1 MSKLSGSN
9 SLMMQIDRRKLRA
22 ALLLSLIPGGMAAGS
37 YVVAR
42 TTETTNAAAQISSNT
57 MPALAPQTASDGAL
71 AQVRSLDRIA
81 RPADGKLALLSPA
94 EHLRRAGVYIVNRA
108 FDEARL
114 HYQAL
119 IDRYPNDPKIPAALY
134 GIGRSFFQTR
144 RYNESLPFFE
154 RLAREYTFTQEGR
167 DGLSNLAAAL
177 LRLERAGEA
186 ATRYIEY
193 IGKFPQGERIES
205 SYLNVIDAYRE
216 ANAPNDAIAWIA
228 RTRARFPNSATDT
241 NAVFARL
248 RLDIAGGDW
257 QHAIQTADEL
267 RRASLFAKNVATSS
281 SEVAYLRAYS
291 LERLRAYGLERAG
304 RADEAINAYLAIPDT
319 PASYYGA
326 QATAKLLTSNNI
338 TARAIVAA
346 RISTVDNSIVS
357 AQSLY
362 PAPYRET
369 IARLAR
375 ARNID
380 PRLVLAIMRQESN
393 FRARAKSNAAARG
406 LLQLTIDSAQKYAVR
421 AGYPNLQE
429 DDLYN
434 PTIAIAVGCEY
445 IADLARQFPD
455 QPEAVVASYNGGEDN
470 AARWLKRARQN
481 DPGVFASEVGF
492 AETKDYVFK
501 VMSNYRAYKRLY
513 TITLSP
519 R

>member
-9 SLMMQIDRRKLRA
+9 SFTMKIDRRKLRA
-22 ALLLSLIPGGMAAGS
+22 TLLLSLSLCGAVAGT
-37 YVVAR
+37 YVAAR
-42 TTETTNAAAQISSNT
+42 TPETTNIAAQNLSST
-57 MPALAPQTASDGAL
+57 PLTGAPQTASDSAL
-71 AQVRSLDRIA
+71 AQIRSLDRIA
-81 RPADGKLALLSPA
+81 RGGDGKLALLSPA
-94 EHLRRAGVYIVNRA
+94 EHLRRAGVYILNRA
-108 FDEARL
+108 FDEARI
-114 HYQAL
+114 HYQTL
-119 IDRYPNDPKIPAALY
+119 IDRYPNDPKVPAALY

-154 RLAREYTFTQEGR
+154 RLARDFAFTQEGR

-177 LRLERAGEA
+177 LRLGRAGEA

-193 IGKFPQGERIES
+193 IEKFPQGERIES

-216 ANAPNDAIAWIA
+216 ANAPNDAIVWIA
-228 RTRARFPNSATDT
+228 RTRARFPNSATGT

-267 RRASLFAKNVATSS
+267 RRASLLAKNIATNSA
-281 SEVAYLRAYS
+281 EVAYLRAYS
-291 LERLRAYGLERAG
+291 LERAG
-304 RADEAINAYLAIPDT
+304 RTEEAMGAYLAIPDT
-319 PASYYGA
+319 AASYYGA
-326 QATAKLLTSNNI
+326 QATARLLFTNN
-338 TARAIVAA
+338 AAHRAIVAA
-346 RISTVDNSIVS
+346 RVGAVDNSIVS

-369 IARLAR
+369 IARAAR
-375 ARNID
+375 ARNLD

-393 FRARAKSNAAARG
+393 FRTRAKSNAAARG
-406 LLQLTIDSAQKYAVR
+406 LLQLTIDSAQKYAAR

-445 IADLARQFPD
+445 IADLSRQFPD

-481 DPGVFASEVGF
+481 DPGVLASEVGF

-501 VMSNYRAYKRLY
+501 VMSNYRAYKKLY
-513 TITLSP
+513 TIALSP

>member
-1 MSKLSGSN
+1 
-9 SLMMQIDRRKLRA
+9 MMQIDCRKLRA
-22 ALLLSLIPGGMAAGS
+22 ALLLSLIPGGAAAGS
-37 YVVAR
+37 YVAAR

-71 AQVRSLDRIA
+71 AQIRSLDRTA
-81 RPADGKLALLSPA
+81 RTADGKLALLSPA

-114 HYQAL
+114 HYQTL
-119 IDRYPNDPKIPAALY
+119 LDRYPNDPKIPAALY
-134 GIGRSFFQTR
+134 GIGRSYFQTR

-154 RLAREYTFTQEGR
+154 RLARDYAFTQEGR

-177 LRLERAGEA
+177 LRLEHAPEA

-216 ANAPNDAIAWIA
+216 ANAPNDAIEWIA

-248 RLDIAGGDW
+248 RLDIAGNDW

-267 RRASLFAKNVATSS
+267 RRAFLLAKNVATNS
-281 SEVAYLRAYS
+281 SEIAYLRAYS
-291 LERLRAYGLERAG
+291 LERAG
-304 RADEAINAYLAIPDT
+304 RTEEAINAYLAIPDAA
-319 PASYYGA
+319 ASYYGA
-326 QATAKLLTSNNI
+326 QATARLLRINDSNR
-338 TARAIVAA
+338 RAIVAA
-346 RISTVDNSIVS
+346 RISAVDNSIFS

-362 PAPYRET
+362 PAPYRDT
-369 IARLAR
+369 IARFAR

-455 QPEAVVASYNGGEDN
+455 QPEAVIASYNGGEDN

>member
-1 MSKLSGSN
+1 
-9 SLMMQIDRRKLRA
+9 MMQIDCRKLRA
-22 ALLLSLIPGGMAAGS
+22 ALLLSLITGGAAAGG
-37 YVVAR
+37 YVAAR
-42 TTETTNAAAQISSNT
+42 TTETTRATAQNLSGT
-57 MPALAPQTASDGAL
+57 PLVLTPQTASDGAL

-81 RPADGKLALLSPA
+81 RTADGRLALLSPA
-94 EHLRRAGVYIVNRA
+94 EHLRRAGVYILNRA

-177 LRLERAGEA
+177 LRLERAPEA

-228 RTRARFPNSATDT
+228 RTRARFPNSATDA

-248 RLDIAGGDW
+248 RLDIAGNDW

-267 RRASLFAKNVATSS
+267 RRAFLLAKNVATNS
-281 SEVAYLRAYS
+281 SEIAYLRAYS
-291 LERLRAYGLERAG
+291 LERAG
-304 RADEAINAYLAIPDT
+304 RTEEAINAYLAIPDT
-319 PASYYGA
+319 AASYYGA
-326 QATAKLLTSNNI
+326 QATARLLIINNV
-338 TARAIVAA
+338 ARRPLVAA
-346 RISTVDNSIVS
+346 RVGAVDNSILS